1 MKKLGT
7 WISTCSPIVG
17 EIMADAGFDFV
28 CVDCEHS
35 PASYCDVQN
44 ICQAI
49 DSIDP
54 SVATW
59 VRVPGVDYSVV
70 KRYLDTGVRGI
81 IAPLVNTRA
90 QAEEL
95 VEACKFP
102 PLGRRGVG
110 YSRSCRYGHTVE
122 QYSRYANDHVF
133 LGVQIEHVAALA
145 NLDDI
150 LSVEGIDCAFI
161 GPYDLAASMGHLG
174 RPDHPDA
181 ERAASQVIEA
191 CERWG
196 VSAGIHCVQ
205 PDPARVRAAHE
216 KGFNVIAY
224 SLDITMLS
232 TAARN
237 AVAELK

>member
-1 MKKLGT
+1 MKLGT
-7 WISTCSPIVG
+7 WVSTASPIIG
-17 EIMADAGFDFV
+17 ELMADAGFDFI

-35 PASYCDVQN
+35 PASYMDVQN
-44 ICQAI
+44 ISAAV

-54 SVATW
+54 SCATW
-59 VRVPGVDYSVV
+59 VRVPGVDYASV
-70 KRYLDTGVRGI
+70 KRYLDTGARGI
-81 IAPLVNTRA
+81 IAPLVNTRE

-95 VEACKFP
+95 VDACKYP

-110 YSRSCRYGHTVE
+110 YCRASRYGKTVE
-122 QYSRYANDHVF
+122 PYTRFANDHVF
-133 LGVQIEHVAALA
+133 VAAQIEHIDAIP

-174 RPDHPDA
+174 RPEHPDA
-181 ERAASQVIEA
+181 ERAMSSIIDA

-196 VSAGIHCVQ
+196 VAAGIHCVQ
-205 PDPARVRAAHE
+205 PDPARVVAAKE
-216 KGFNVIAY
+216 RGFSVIAY

-232 TAARN
+232 KSAHD
-237 AVAELK
+237 AVSALK